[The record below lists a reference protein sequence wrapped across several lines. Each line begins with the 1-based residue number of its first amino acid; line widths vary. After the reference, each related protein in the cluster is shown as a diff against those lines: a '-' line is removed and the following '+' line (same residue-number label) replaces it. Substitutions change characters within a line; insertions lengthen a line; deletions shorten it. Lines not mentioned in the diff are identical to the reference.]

1 MDFTLDETAQA
12 AKELAARIFADFAAG
27 PETAGS
33 AHATGDLRLRSALA
47 EAGLLGLH
55 LPAEHGG
62 ADLGLAAATVV
73 LEEQGRVTAGAPLW
87 PLLTA
92 SYALAHFAPEPD
104 RLAWLGAADGAPR
117 ATVALEEF
125 GPADPWAPEA
135 VAQAAGDGWRLSG
148 TKAAVPLGGGDAGAV
163 LVSASA
169 GGRPGL
175 FLVDALAPGLAWE
188 PTSTTDLA
196 PAANLDLRDVPATR
210 LGDGDGDDG
219 AEAVLAAVLDV
230 AVLGV
235 CATQIGVMRGA
246 LALAASYLSQRHQ
259 FGRPLATFQAVQ
271 HKLADCYM
279 DIEATA
285 VTLWQAVSD
294 VDERAARRATS
305 VPVAQWWSAQ
315 AGLDVVHRTQHLH
328 GGIGLDIDFPAHRFY
343 LWARQLAG
351 TLGADRDVL
360 TRLGD
365 RIASGES
372 EWVLR

>member
-27 PETAGS
+27 PEAAET
-33 AHATGDLRLRSALA
+33 DLRLRSALA

-62 ADLGLAAATVV
+62 AGLGLAAATVV
-73 LEEQGRVTAGAPLW
+73 LEEQGRVTAAAPLW

-92 SYALAHFAPEPD
+92 SYALAHFAPEPA

-117 ATVALEEF
+117 VTVALEEF
-125 GPADPWAPEA
+125 GPADPWAPAA
-135 VAQAAGDGWRLSG
+135 VAEAAGEGWRLSG
-148 TKAAVPLGGGDAGAV
+148 TKTAVPLGGAAAGAV

-175 FLVDALAPGLAWE
+175 FLVDAMAPGLAWE
-188 PTSTTDLA
+188 PTTTTDLT
-196 PAANLDLRDVPATR
+196 PAAHLGLRDVPATR
-210 LGDGDGDDG
+210 LGDGDDG

-235 CATQIGVMRGA
+235 CATQLGVMRGA

-271 HKLADCYM
+271 HQLADCYM

-285 VTLWQAVSD
+285 VTLWQAVAD

-305 VPVAQWWSAQ
+305 VPVAQWWSAH

-328 GGIGLDIDFPAHRFY
+328 GGIGLDLDFPAHRFY

-351 TLGADRDVL
+351 TLGADHDVL

-365 RIASGES
+365 RIASDES
-372 EWVLR
+372 GWVAR